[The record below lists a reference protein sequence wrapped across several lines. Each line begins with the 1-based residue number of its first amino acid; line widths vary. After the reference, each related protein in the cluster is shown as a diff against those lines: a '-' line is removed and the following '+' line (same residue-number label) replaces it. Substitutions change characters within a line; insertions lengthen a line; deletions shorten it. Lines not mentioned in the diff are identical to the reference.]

1 MITIN
6 FASSRRYFILATQHT
21 NELAEEL
28 GYNIAG
34 DEFFPNTSGA
44 NPDGSIRGYVHRVF
58 VGTTGMKVGPIT
70 LHRED
75 YQEQVNGKVVE

>member
-1 MITIN
+1 MTTIN

-28 GYNIAG
+28 GYNIVG
-34 DEFFPNTSGA
+34 DEFFPNTSDT
-44 NPDGSIRGYVHRVF
+44 NPDGSIRGYVRKVLI
-58 VGTTGMKVGPIT
+58 GTMGHNIGPIT

-75 YQEQVNGKVVE
+75 YQEQVNGKVVK